1 MLGPNGSGKSTF
13 ARHLNAL
20 LFPDE
25 GEIIVD
31 GCKITEDEEIVWSVR
46 SKVGMVFQNPDNQ
59 IVAGLV
65 EEDVAFGPENLGLSR
80 EEIEKNITKA
90 LSDTSI
96 SQYRRKNPAHL
107 SGGEKQ
113 RVAIAGVLAMRP
125 KCIVLDEATA
135 MLDPIGREKVLSTVH
150 ELNKKEGITII
161 TITHYMDEARDAD
174 HVFVMDSGK
183 IAMQGTPD
191 EIFSK
196 PDEIKKHRLDVPRA
210 AITLEELLDKKKSGS
225 EKQAALREPILE
237 IKNVS
242 YTYNPGHPE
251 EKQALNDVSLS
262 VFKGEKLFILGHT
275 GSGKSTL
282 VQMMNGL
289 LKPDTGSVISG
300 FGEGKSLRKHVGM
313 VFQYPEYQL
322 FEETVLK
329 DVCFGPR
336 NKWGSEKTEDEIEAI
351 AKDALK
357 SVGLSEDY
365 FERSPFT
372 LSGGEKRKAAIAG
385 VLAMHPEVLIMD
397 EPAAAL
403 DPAGKREV
411 FELVDKLCKDNKEL
425 SVVIISHSLEDAYDY
440 ADRVVIMREGR
451 II

>member
-1 MLGPNGSGKSTF
+1 MDEVPKNYFIIMIEVKDLKHNFILRDAAGEKVGSFTALDGVNLEIKPGQFIAVLGPNGSGKSTF

-31 GCKITEDEEIVWSVR
+31 GVQITENEDVVWKVR
-46 SKVGMVFQNPDNQ
+46 STVGMVFQNPDNQ

-80 EEIEKNITKA
+80 DEIEENITKA
-90 LSDTSI
+90 LEDTSI

-150 ELNKKEGITII
+150 ELNKKEGITVI
-161 TITHYMDEARDAD
+161 TITHYMDEAKDAD
-174 HVFVMDSGK
+174 YIFVMDSGK
-183 IAMQGTPD
+183 VAMQGTPD

-196 PDEIKKHRLDVPRA
+196 PDEIKKHRLDVPRE
-210 AITLEELLDKKKSGS
+210 AITLEELLEKKKHDASDCAG
-225 EKQAALREPILE
+225 EAPILD
-237 IKNVS
+237 IKNIS

-251 EKQALNDVSLS
+251 EKQALKDVSLS
-262 VFKGEKLFILGHT
+262 VYKGEKLFILGHT

-289 LKPDTGSVISG
+289 LKPDTGSVVS
-300 FGEGKSLRKHVGM
+300 
-313 VFQYPEYQL
+313 
-322 FEETVLK
+322 
-329 DVCFGPR
+329 
-336 NKWGSEKTEDEIEAI
+336 
-351 AKDALK
+351 
-357 SVGLSEDY
+357 
-365 FERSPFT
+365 
-372 LSGGEKRKAAIAG
+372 
-385 VLAMHPEVLIMD
+385 
-397 EPAAAL
+397 
-403 DPAGKREV
+403 
-411 FELVDKLCKDNKEL
+411 
-425 SVVIISHSLEDAYDY
+425 
-440 ADRVVIMREGR
+440 
-451 II
+451 